1 MYKVRH
7 EMAPSSLNNMF
18 QKTNEVHEHQTRQAK
33 HDFLPP
39 KPKTSYLKRHLA
51 IEVQWPGIIYQVKL
65 KILKLLIFL
74 KQNSRLSIES
84 TF

>member
-1 MYKVRH
+1 
-7 EMAPSSLNNMF
+7 MAPSSLSNMF
-18 QKTNEVHEHQTRQAK
+18 K
-33 HDFLPP
+33 
-39 KPKTSYLKRHLA
+39 KTSERSMNTKQDKPNMISYHWSLKQITWKRHLA